1 MKSEFLICLGTT
13 GGHIFPG
20 LAIANELQKK
30 DKKIL
35 LVNAKVNNK
44 NMPNIN
50 FDHQLELIDAKPF
63 IGSSKSNKFKSIFY
77 LIKSFF
83 ESLKMIKK
91 YNPNVLIGSGGFV
104 WVPISLAGWIMRKK
118 VYTLEGNFIP
128 GLANK
133 IASKISTKIYT
144 NFEGSKNYLPKNKCI
159 NYGYPVREKILKNL
173 KRDID
178 ILLVGGSQGAENLN
192 LKFATQLENL
202 IIKLKNNNVKI
213 VHQTGINDYKKILSF
228 YIKLKK
234 KYNNFNFI
242 VEPFINDLYEYLGRS
257 KILISRGGAS
267 TIAESLLFNLNLIL
281 VPLKNSANNHQYLN
295 CIEMRNTELAEVW
308 LENEELYKLT
318 DKIIFNLKN
327 DSYDEIATKKEKF
340 FKRNSTKNIVN
351 DILNNEKN

>member
-1 MKSEFLICLGTT
+1 
-13 GGHIFPG
+13 
-20 LAIANELQKK
+20 
-30 DKKIL
+30 
-35 LVNAKVNNK
+35 
-44 NMPNIN
+44 
-50 FDHQLELIDAKPF
+50 
-63 IGSSKSNKFKSIFY
+63 
-77 LIKSFF
+77 
-83 ESLKMIKK
+83 
-91 YNPNVLIGSGGFV
+91 
-104 WVPISLAGWIMRKK
+104 MRKK

-327 DSYDEIATKKEKF
+327 DSYDEIGIKKEKF
-340 FKRNSTKNIVN
+340 FKRNSTKKIVN
-351 DILNNEKN
+351 DILNNEEN

>member
-30 DKKIL
+30 DRKIL

-63 IGSSKSNKFKSIFY
+63 IGSSKSKKFKSIFY

-83 ESLKMIKK
+83 ESLKIIKK
-91 YNPNVLIGSGGFV
+91 YNPNILIGSGGFV

-118 VYTLEGNFIP
+118 VYTLEGNLIP

-202 IIKLKNNNVKI
+202 IVKLKNNNVKI

-228 YIKLKK
+228 YTKLKK
-234 KYNNFNFI
+234 KYNNFNFV
-242 VEPFINDLYEYLGRS
+242 VEPFINDLYEYLGRT

-267 TIAESLLFNLNLIL
+267 TISESLLFNLNLIL

-295 CIEMRNTELAEVW
+295 CVEMRNTELAEVW
-308 LENEELYKLT
+308 LENEELHKLT

-327 DSYDEIATKKEKF
+327 DSYDEIAIKKEKF